1 MLLKF
6 IYLEWKA
13 FTRSASFQVNLVL
26 KILLGFIGL
35 YSAITFLFLGY
46 FIVDL
51 IKEMNL
57 EILSTINRYV
67 LYYLALDLAVRFM
80 FQKLPVTSI
89 RPLLS
94 LPISKRKIA
103 LYTMGKSF
111 NSFYVWGHLFLL
123 IPLAV
128 RLTHEGYDPGAT
140 LLWTFSIFCFICINN
155 LLNISLQNKNWV
167 LIAILAFIGITASIH
182 YFTNWDYLAYTGAF
196 FTLFYSIH
204 WLFAL
209 AVLAGLGL
217 GYAVFHIY
225 LKNLYLDA
233 GMAITVKKKKEW
245 KWIQQLN
252 AKDPFLQNDI
262 RLLIRNKRSRSTLF
276 LSLFFLAYGLMFY
289 KDIDI
294 SNMANS
300 SSTLLFSLFV
310 TGGFI
315 FTFGQYVPSWDS
327 AYYPLFMTQNVKYKA
342 YLESKWK
349 ILVIGGLCTSVLSLF
364 YLFMSTQL
372 LYPILA
378 AIAYNLGVNTQLALL
393 TGAYIRTPID
403 LSQNKNIFGD
413 KKAFNIQT
421 MLISLPMF
429 LLPILIFLITSTIS
443 TTKHGFIAVGITGII
458 GFALKNM
465 FFNRITKLYKKHK
478 HVTLQSYKKTK

>member
-1 MLLKF
+1 MLSKF

-35 YSAITFLFLGY
+35 YSAVTLLLFGF

-51 IKEMNL
+51 IKEMDL
-57 EILSTINRYV
+57 EIFDTLNRYV
-67 LYYLALDLAVRFM
+67 LYYLFLDLAVRFM

-89 RPLLS
+89 RPLRA

-123 IPLAV
+123 VPLTV
-128 RLTHEGYDPGAT
+128 RLVYEGYNPSAVI
-140 LLWTFSIFCFICINN
+140 LWTVSIFCFIAINN

-233 GMAITVKKKKEW
+233 GMAIASKEKKEW
-245 KWIQQLN
+245 KLLQQLN

-342 YLESKWK
+342 YLESKWR

-364 YLFMSTQL
+364 YLLMSTQL

-429 LLPILIFLITSTIS
+429 LLPILIFITTSIIS
-443 TTKHGFIAVGITGII
+443 STKHGFIAVGIAGVV
-458 GFALKNM
+458 GFTLKNM
-465 FFNRITKLYKKHK
+465 FFDRITKLYKKHK
-478 HVTLQSYKKTK
+478 YVTLQSYKKN

>member
-1 MLLKF
+1 MLSKF

-13 FTRSASFQVNLVL
+13 FTRSASFQINLIL

-35 YSAITFLFLGY
+35 YTAFTFILFGY

-57 EILSTINRYV
+57 EIFDTINRYV
-67 LYYLALDLAVRFM
+67 LYYLVLDLAIRFM

-123 IPLAV
+123 VPLAI
-128 RLTHEGYDPGAT
+128 RLIHEGYQLSAILFWT
-140 LLWTFSIFCFICINN
+140 LSIFCFIVINN

-167 LIAILAFIGITASIH
+167 LILILSFITITASIH

-196 FTLFYSIH
+196 FALFYSIH
-204 WLFAL
+204 WLFIL
-209 AVLAGLGL
+209 AMLAGLGL

-233 GMAITVKKKKEW
+233 GMAITAKNNKEW
-245 KWIQQLN
+245 KWVQRLN

-262 RLLIRNKRSRSTLF
+262 RLLVRNKRSRSTLF

-364 YLFMSTQL
+364 YLFMTTQL

-378 AIAYNLGVNTQLALL
+378 AIAYNLGVNTQLTLL

-429 LLPILIFLITSTIS
+429 LLPILIFLITSMIS
-443 TTKHGFIAVGITGII
+443 STKHGFIAVGITGVI

-465 FFNRITKLYKKHK
+465 IFDRITKLFKKHK
-478 HVTLQSYKKTK
+478 YVTLQSYKKTK